1 MMKGN
6 INGLPD
12 GYQKRLR
19 VTKIVYRVEN
29 HSVNIMVENQCL
41 RVADSGFLMYECMNV
56 PFDMKKLALIT
67 MQGDGLSIAF
77 GNHPEKNNEQFE
89 SSHSR
94 GQVRISSS
102 NGVPARRKRTFYAMN
117 VWLSCV

>member
-1 MMKGN
+1 MKGN

-41 RVADSGFLMYECMNV
+41 RVADSGFLMNAI
-56 PFDMKKLALIT
+56 L
-67 MQGDGLSIAF
+67 Q
-77 GNHPEKNNEQFE
+77 
-89 SSHSR
+89 
-94 GQVRISSS
+94 
-102 NGVPARRKRTFYAMN
+102 
-117 VWLSCV
+117 